1 MSVKSPIRMIF
12 CLCVSLVLG
21 VPAFAACSLTKV
33 TQMPLT
39 KLGNHYAVMVHIE
52 DEVLPMIV
60 DTGAPTTFISL
71 NVANDLELK
80 VDPSLEHVTPVAGM
94 GTKAEV
100 HPNVIPSVMAFGDL
114 VYHDRS
120 TIVARQDWGKSP
132 EQESIGLLGDD
143 ILSQYD
149 VEFDFPG
156 EKLTFYHAS
165 GCYDSFIPWSGHY
178 STIPFLHDDTKI
190 VIDVILNDEREQAV
204 VDTGN
209 NLSFVSQKLLKH
221 WRVDPSTLA
230 NTGIKMGSPLNGG
243 TPSALKLFLF
253 DVMKIGYDEFPK
265 TPMGILDMNFSFAPV
280 NLGMDFWKSYKV
292 WISYPNKW
300 MFISKNPSTTLAY
313 PVRATEQKNAAADTE
328 NAPEKER
335 LPQ

>member
-1 MSVKSPIRMIF
+1 MPVKSPIRMIF

-21 VPAFAACSLTKV
+21 APAFAACSLTKV

-39 KLGNHYAVMVHIE
+39 KLGNHYAVMVRIE

-60 DTGAPTTFISL
+60 DTGAAFTMINLSA
-71 NVANDLELK
+71 ANDLELK
-80 VDPSLEHVTPVAGM
+80 LDNSLANAKPVFGL
-94 GTKAEV
+94 GTKVEV

-114 VYHDRS
+114 IYHDRS
-120 TIVARQDWGKSP
+120 TVVARQDWGKSA

-165 GCYDSFIPWSGHY
+165 GCYDSFIPWAGHY

-190 VIDVILNDEREQAV
+190 VIDVILNDEREQAI

-221 WRVDPSTLA
+221 WRVDTSALP
-230 NTGIKMGSPLNGG
+230 NTGIQMGSPLNGG
-243 TPSALKLFLF
+243 TSSALKLFLF

-265 TPMGILDMNFSFAPV
+265 TPMGILDVSFPPASI

-313 PVRATEQKNAAADTE
+313 PVRAAEQKNAAADTE
-328 NAPEKER
+328 NAPEKVQ